1 MDGIKMDTKE
11 KERIDQE
18 LEDQGVTVKERPS
31 LKLKQKHKL
40 KPPNNYQVIFH
51 NDNYTPMEFV
61 VWVLLKVFHHPADRA
76 QAIMWDVHKKGIGVA
91 GVYTFQIAEQRV
103 FDSMTLAKEKG
114 FPLMVTAEEV

>member
-1 MDGIKMDTKE
+1 MDTKE

-31 LKLKQKHKL
+31 PKLKQKVKL

-91 GVYTFQIAEQRV
+91 GIYTFQIAEQRV
-103 FDSMTLAKEKG
+103 FDSMALAKEKR

>member
-1 MDGIKMDTKE
+1 
-11 KERIDQE
+11 
-18 LEDQGVTVKERPS
+18 
-31 LKLKQKHKL
+31 
-40 KPPNNYQVIFH
+40 
-51 NDNYTPMEFV
+51 MEFV
-61 VWVLLKVFHHPADRA
+61 VWILQKVFHHPADRA

>member
-1 MDGIKMDTKE
+1 MDTKE

-31 LKLKQKHKL
+31 PKLKQKVKL

-61 VWVLLKVFHHPADRA
+61 VWVLQKVFHHPADRA

-91 GVYTFQIAEQRV
+91 GIYTFEIAEQRV
-103 FDSMTLAKEKG
+103 FDSMTLAKENA
-114 FPLMVTAEEV
+114 FPLMVIAKEV

>member
-31 LKLKQKHKL
+31 PKLKQKVKL

-61 VWVLLKVFHHPADRA
+61 VWVLQKVFHHPADRA

-91 GVYTFQIAEQRV
+91 GAYTFQIAEQRV

>member
-1 MDGIKMDTKE
+1 MDTKE

-31 LKLKQKHKL
+31 PKLKQKHKL

-61 VWVLLKVFHHPADRA
+61 VKILTQF
-76 QAIMWDVHKKGIGVA
+76 
-91 GVYTFQIAEQRV
+91 FQITEDKATQIMLEIHTAGRAVCGLFTHEIAETK
-103 FDSMTLAKEKG
+103 MTQVNEYARSQQHPLLCIIEK
-114 FPLMVTAEEV
+114 A

>member
-1 MDGIKMDTKE
+1 MDTKE

-31 LKLKQKHKL
+31 PKLKQKQKL

-91 GVYTFQIAEQRV
+91 GIYTFEIAEQRTY
-103 FDSMTLAKEKG
+103 DSLMLAKEHE
-114 FPLMVTAEEV
+114 FPLMVTVKEV